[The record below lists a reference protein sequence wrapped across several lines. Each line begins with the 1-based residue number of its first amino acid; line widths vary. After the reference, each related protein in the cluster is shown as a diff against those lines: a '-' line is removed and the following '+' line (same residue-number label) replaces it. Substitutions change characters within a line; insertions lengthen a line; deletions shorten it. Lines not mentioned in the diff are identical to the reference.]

1 MFPDDLLVKVG
12 YKVTAVQ
19 HISNVGWNGE
29 VDPTGPGGAHL
40 HFEVWDGGR
49 FGGTAIDP
57 MPWLAGAVEPGQPAP
72 PAGAPAAP
80 DVVSVADWDKIAQH
94 ESGGNWAINTGN
106 GF

>member
-12 YKVTAVQ
+12 DKVTAGQ
-19 HISNVGWNGE
+19 HSSNVGWNGE

-57 MPWLAGAVEPGQPAP
+57 MPWLAGAVEPGQPDP
-72 PAGAPAAP
+72 PASATDEQ
-80 DVVSVADWDKIAQH
+80 DVASVADRAKKAQDA
-94 ESGGNWAINTGN
+94 SGGKWGIKTG
-106 GF
+106 